1 MENAWSVNNWISSLD
16 SASLKSQLLDEVY
29 GCMLS
34 WLRSCMRGTFTMLQP
49 TGGPQPVAQPFS
61 RSQLPR
67 LAFFMVT
74 LAGKCHS
81 VLYAWT
87 LLSSSL

>member
-1 MENAWSVNNWISSLD
+1 
-16 SASLKSQLLDEVY
+16 
-29 GCMLS
+29 
-34 WLRSCMRGTFTMLQP
+34 MLQP

-87 LLSSSL
+87 LSHPHFSPTPASGMHTRKSPLIVTLLAQRWQFLF